1 MKNISDYIG
10 NYVQIAKANYMHI
23 FSDDIQKQIEITRV
37 FAKVFKA
44 KQILMAKR

>member
-23 FSDDIQKQIEITRV
+23 FSDDIQKQVEITRV
-37 FAKVFKA
+37 FVKVFKA
-44 KQILMAKR
+44 KIMLITKL